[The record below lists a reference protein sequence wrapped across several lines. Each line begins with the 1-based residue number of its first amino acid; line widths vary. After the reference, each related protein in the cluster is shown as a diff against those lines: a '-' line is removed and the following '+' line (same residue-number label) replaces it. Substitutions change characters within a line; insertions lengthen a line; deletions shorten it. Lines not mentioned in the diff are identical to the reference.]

1 MAGKFFTRGNQ
12 LLRKATTTF
21 LIILSMFA
29 SAVTET
35 PSLATSSLMTS
46 SLATTSQARAE
57 QAATFDERLG
67 ADDGAALA
75 ILISANERG
84 NIEVCD

>member
-1 MAGKFFTRGNQ
+1 M
-12 LLRKATTTF
+12 LRKMIGAL
-21 LIILSMFA
+21 LITASLSLC
-29 SAVTET
+29 V
-35 PSLATSSLMTS
+35 MT
-46 SLATTSQARAE
+46 APPPQAAGG

-67 ADDGAALA
+67 EDDGAALA

>member
-1 MAGKFFTRGNQ
+1 MTQ
-12 LLRKATTTF
+12 
-21 LIILSMFA
+21 
-29 SAVTET
+29 T
-35 PSLATSSLMTS
+35 PSPVTS
-46 SLATTSQARAE
+46 E
-57 QAATFDERLG
+57 QAATLDERLG

>member
-1 MAGKFFTRGNQ
+1 MRKITCA
-12 LLRKATTTF
+12 LLMM
-21 LIILSMFA
+21 LCMFA
-29 SAVTET
+29 TSLTQTTPQAV
-35 PSLATSSLMTS
+35 SG
-46 SLATTSQARAE
+46 

-67 ADDGAALA
+67 DDDGAALA

>member
-1 MAGKFFTRGNQ
+1 MR
-12 LLRKATTTF
+12 RTTCAL

-29 SAVTET
+29 SAMAQT
-35 PSLATSSLMTS
+35 PSLSTSG
-46 SLATTSQARAE
+46 

-67 ADDGAALA
+67 DDDGAALA

>member
-1 MAGKFFTRGNQ
+1 MLASVMT
-12 LLRKATTTF
+12 ATP
-21 LIILSMFA
+21 L
-29 SAVTET
+29 
-35 PSLATSSLMTS
+35 PSTGG
-46 SLATTSQARAE
+46 

-67 ADDGAALA
+67 DDDGAALA

>member
-1 MAGKFFTRGNQ
+1 M
-12 LLRKATTTF
+12 RKATTTL
-21 LIILSMFA
+21 LILLSVFA
-29 SAVTET
+29 SLVAET
-35 PSLATSSLMTS
+35 PSQVT
-46 SLATTSQARAE
+46 QG

-67 ADDGAALA
+67 DDDGAALA

>member
-1 MAGKFFTRGNQ
+1 
-12 LLRKATTTF
+12 LRKTTCA
-21 LIILSMFA
+21 LLMILCMSA
-29 SAVTET
+29 SVMTGT
-35 PSLATSSLMTS
+35 PPSPTCG
-46 SLATTSQARAE
+46 

-67 ADDGAALA
+67 DDDGAALA

>member
-1 MAGKFFTRGNQ
+1 LF
-12 LLRKATTTF
+12 RKATTTL
-21 LIILSMFA
+21 LIVLSVFA
-29 SAVTET
+29 SLLTET
-35 PSLATSSLMTS
+35 PSQM
-46 SLATTSQARAE
+46 TTSQVTAGE
-57 QAATFDERLG
+57 AATFDERLG

>member
-1 MAGKFFTRGNQ
+1 MTAPPPQAAGG
-12 LLRKATTTF
+12 
-21 LIILSMFA
+21 
-29 SAVTET
+29 
-35 PSLATSSLMTS
+35 
-46 SLATTSQARAE
+46 

-67 ADDGAALA
+67 EDDGAALA

>member
-1 MAGKFFTRGNQ
+1 MRKITCA
-12 LLRKATTTF
+12 LLM
-21 LIILSMFA
+21 ILCLSA
-29 SAVTET
+29 SV
-35 PSLATSSLMTS
+35 MTWTQS
-46 SLATTSQARAE
+46 SQAGG

-67 ADDGAALA
+67 DDDGAALA